1 MGQGTQKGLPKL
13 ERWEKHTRY
22 SSYVMIDIVVK
33 DDEVPTI
40 KKTHL
45 LKAPEPVISVTE
57 KSLLQCEDVIRI
69 RKGEE
74 GNEAL

>member
-1 MGQGTQKGLPKL
+1 
-13 ERWEKHTRY
+13 
-22 SSYVMIDIVVK
+22 MIDIVVK